1 MTMSVEMAGG
11 GSFVHIVDYAA
22 PDLIVLGL
30 EADDKEHLLQQM
42 VDLLV
47 RGGRVIEA
55 QVIMRELLKREHVMS
70 TGIGGGI
77 ALPHALSNDIQ
88 ELALVFARTGQPV
101 EFAALDGQPV
111 DLVFMAVGP
120 KSASNVYVKLLARV
134 SRLLQS
140 EDFKQGLR
148 AAATTEDVLAIFR
161 SEE

>member
-1 MTMSVEMAGG
+1 MAGG

-22 PDLIVLGL
+22 SDLIALGL
-30 EADDKEHLLQQM
+30 EASDKEQLLQQM

-47 RGGRVIEA
+47 RSGRVIEA

-88 ELALVFARTGQPV
+88 ELALVFARTARPV

-148 AAATTEDVLAIFR
+148 AAATTEDVLATFH

>member
-1 MTMSVEMAGG
+1 M
-11 GSFVHIVDYAA
+11 HIVDYAA
-22 PDLIVLGL
+22 PDLIAIGL
-30 EADDKEHLLQQM
+30 EAADKEHLLQQM
-42 VDLLV
+42 VDRLV
-47 RGGRVIEA
+47 QAGRVVES

-88 ELALVFARTGQPV
+88 ELALVFARTRSPV
-101 EFAALDGQPV
+101 EFQALDGHPV

-140 EDFKQGLR
+140 EDFKDGLR
-148 AAATTEDVLAIFR
+148 AAERPDDVLAVFR
-161 SEE
+161 REE

>member
-1 MTMSVEMAGG
+1 M
-11 GSFVHIVDYAA
+11 HIVDYAA
-22 PDLIVLGL
+22 PELIAIGL
-30 EADDKEHLLQQM
+30 EASDKEDLLQQM

-47 RGGRVIEA
+47 KSGRVVES

-88 ELALVFARTGQPV
+88 ELALVFARTRALV
-101 EFAALDGQPV
+101 EFQALDGLPI

-140 EDFKQGLR
+140 EDFKDGLR
-148 AAATTEDVLAIFR
+148 AASSADDVLAVFR
-161 SEE
+161 REE

>member
-1 MTMSVEMAGG
+1 
-11 GSFVHIVDYAA
+11 VHIVDYAA
-22 PDLIVLGL
+22 PDLIAIGL
-30 EADDKEHLLQQM
+30 EAADKEHLLQQM

-47 RGGRVIEA
+47 RTRRVVES

-88 ELALVFARTGQPV
+88 ELALVFARTRTPV
-101 EFAALDGQPV
+101 EFQALDGNPV

-140 EDFKQGLR
+140 EDFKGGLR
-148 AAATTEDVLAIFR
+148 AAASPEDVLAVFR
-161 SEE
+161 REE

>member
-1 MTMSVEMAGG
+1 M
-11 GSFVHIVDYAA
+11 HIVDYAA
-22 PDLIVLGL
+22 PELVALGL
-30 EADDKEHLLQQM
+30 EAADKEQLLQQM

-47 RGGRVIEA
+47 KGARVAEA

-77 ALPHALSNDIQ
+77 ALPHALSNDIPA
-88 ELALVFARTGQPV
+88 LALVFARTRTPV
-101 EFAALDGQPV
+101 DFHALDGSPV

-140 EDFKQGLR
+140 EDFKEGLR
-148 AAATTEDVLAIFR
+148 QASTPEDVLAVFR
-161 SEE
+161 RED